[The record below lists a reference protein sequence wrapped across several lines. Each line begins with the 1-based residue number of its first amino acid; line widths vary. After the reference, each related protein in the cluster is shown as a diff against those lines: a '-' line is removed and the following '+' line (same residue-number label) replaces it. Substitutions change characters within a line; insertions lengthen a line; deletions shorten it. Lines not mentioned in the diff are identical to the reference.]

1 MDIYVGDMCSQLSA
15 GRALLADEQRRT
27 DGMQGVLIETP
38 LKEKHV
44 RRFCRS
50 AVEIVNVNGSEA
62 KCISRVS
69 AWLARWLDSLTSTR
83 LPFLFNMHTIAFLSL
98 ERKQ

>member
-1 MDIYVGDMCSQLSA
+1 MCSQLPA

-27 DGMQGVLIETP
+27 DGMQGILIETP

-44 RRFCRS
+44 RRLGRS
-50 AVEIVNVNGSEA
+50 MVEIVNVNGSEA
-62 KCISRVS
+62 KSISRVS
-69 AWLARWLDSLTSTR
+69 AWLARCLEILTSTR

-98 ERKQ
+98 KRKQRRCV